1 MKKILFTF
9 FLLGSLL
16 LVSCSQ
22 NTPKAVA
29 EKFLKALNAENYK
42 EAQKYCDAPTGK
54 LLNMLE
60 ELSNEAK
67 KEAPE
72 KQKKAKKVPFT
83 ITKVDENG
91 DKAKVFYTIKTEHG
105 QEREDNIEL
114 KKIDGKWLVS
124 INKEQGK
131 ENGMQMP
138 EDGHDHMHDHGDGDE
153 HILPEEDIHTSQDS
167 TSIAPE
173 AN

>member
-1 MKKILFTF
+1 MRQKK
-9 FLLGSLL
+9 
-16 LVSCSQ
+16 
-22 NTPKAVA
+22 
-29 EKFLKALNAENYK
+29 
-42 EAQKYCDAPTGK
+42 K
-54 LLNMLE
+54 L
-60 ELSNEAK
+60 
-67 KEAPE
+67 PE

-91 DKAKVFYTIKTEHG
+91 DKAKVFYTIKTEDG

>member
-91 DKAKVFYTIKTEHG
+91 D
-105 QEREDNIEL
+105 EREDNIEL